1 MKSSLSPV
9 LAALALSL
17 PLAAASPQYSNPK
30 APSCRFGLEW
40 SQKDVLQHTDDFV
53 WDLLYWEGKFHQND
67 VAYNTQNG
75 MSYDGTQLDWKTG
88 KRTNKHTFSAAS
100 KEVSRATVP
109 IMNTFTNGCLGTANY
124 ALRPGYFWI

>member
-1 MKSSLSPV
+1 MKSSLSSV

-17 PLAAASPQYSNPK
+17 SLAAASPQYSNPK

-40 SQKDVLQHTDDFV
+40 SQKDVLEQTDGFI

-88 KRTNKHTFSAAS
+88 KRTKKHTFSAAS
-100 KEVSRATVP
+100 KEVSHSPLPNIQVSS
-109 IMNTFTNGCLGTANY
+109 NG
-124 ALRPGYFWI
+124 IV